1 MRIRCSFSVQMHV
14 YRMYD
19 GSCVACSCSL
29 LHWATSVTGELSL
42 SVIYL
47 FLEISQRR
55 TSLIFLQYS
64 VQVCHIKMLLAS
76 WGVMLYAGLGTLVG
90 VNRWYVAFGQ
100 SACSLKSSS
109 SLSLIAFVFYGQL
122 QCPGSL
128 SWSGPRNCQELAWV
142 WPSIMTDWLELLKI
156 RTMGNNFPPPQITK
170 KPKSKNLLFKQWE

>member
-1 MRIRCSFSVQMHV
+1 MLMFTFTLGHFCDWRTFPQC
-14 YRMYD
+14 D
-19 GSCVACSCSL
+19 L
-29 LHWATSVTGELSL
+29 P
-42 SVIYL
+42 

-100 SACSLKSSS
+100 SPCSLKSSS
-109 SLSLIAFVFYGQL
+109 SLSPIAFVFYGQL

-142 WPSIMTDWLELLKI
+142 WPSIMTDWNLSKLGQWATTP
-156 RTMGNNFPPPQITK
+156 RPQITK
-170 KPKSKNLLFKQWE
+170 KPKSKNLLSKKWE